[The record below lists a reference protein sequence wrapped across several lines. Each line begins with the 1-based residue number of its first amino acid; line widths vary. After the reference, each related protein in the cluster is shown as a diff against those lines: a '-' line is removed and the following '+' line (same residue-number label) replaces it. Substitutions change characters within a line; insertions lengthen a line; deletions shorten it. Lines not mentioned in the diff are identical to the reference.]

1 MRAITVSSFGDPD
14 VLTPADLP
22 VPVPGPA
29 QLLVRV
35 AAAGVGPWDV
45 KARKGMFG
53 PRRVP
58 YVPGAEIS
66 GTVEAL
72 GREVTS
78 CSIGDAVFG
87 GPAGGGY
94 AEYVVADVGKV
105 AAAPSTIDLVD
116 AAAIPV
122 GAVTALEGI
131 DDHLH
136 LAAGDCVLVAGAA
149 GGVGSFV
156 VQLAKARRA
165 SVIATA
171 SPPNHDYLLSLGAD
185 RVLDYKSDWVDQA
198 GVVDAAY
205 DCVGGSTWEGCVSAL
220 RDGGRAVT
228 IAAFGSTVARDGVE
242 LSNFSASIT
251 SGRLAE
257 IARLVDAGQLTVT
270 VTGRFPLEDAGR
282 AHELVETGHTRGKV
296 LLVA

>member
-1 MRAITVSSFGDPD
+1 MRAITVSSFGDPE
-14 VLTPADLP
+14 VLALADLP
-22 VPVPGPA
+22 LPVPGPG

-45 KARKGMFG
+45 KARRGMFG
-53 PRRVP
+53 PRRFP

-66 GTVEAL
+66 GTIEAL
-72 GREVTS
+72 GEDITRF
-78 CSIGDAVFG
+78 SIGDAVFG
-87 GPAGGGY
+87 SPAGGGY
-94 AEYVVADVGKV
+94 AEYVVADVGKA
-105 AAAPSTIDLVD
+105 AAAPVGIDLVD
-116 AAAIPV
+116 AAAIPI

-136 LAAGDCVLVAGAA
+136 LAAGDRLLVAGAA
-149 GGVGSFV
+149 GGVGTFV

-165 SVIATA
+165 FVIATA
-171 SPPNHDYLLSLGAD
+171 SPANHDYLLSLGAD
-185 RVLDYKSDWVDQA
+185 RVLDYKADWVDQA
-198 GVVDAAY
+198 GAVDAAY

-251 SGRLAE
+251 GGRLAE
-257 IARLVDAGQLTVT
+257 IAGLVDAGQVTVT
-270 VTGRFPLEDAGR
+270 VTGRLPLEDAAR